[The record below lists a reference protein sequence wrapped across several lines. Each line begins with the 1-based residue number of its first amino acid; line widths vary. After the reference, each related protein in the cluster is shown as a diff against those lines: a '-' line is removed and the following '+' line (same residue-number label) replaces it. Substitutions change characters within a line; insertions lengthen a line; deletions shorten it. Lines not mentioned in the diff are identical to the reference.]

1 MIQCPDRTLASLPS
15 ASDGFHRLLDTGNW
29 VLFLCY
35 RCTPISPK
43 RAPHQYLPG
52 ASMLPHPSRLRLV
65 LTAAFAILG
74 FSLGVSAQSRL
85 SDKDIEAL
93 MNNLKNDAKSFRPQ
107 FDSVIHNSI
116 IRKTSR
122 EKDAKALALNF
133 ENQTKGMSEN
143 FKKTKKADELPTVLN
158 TSDQIDKLIDELKLN
173 TLTSRW
179 AKLRAELSQLSAAFG
194 IPRPPQ
200 SAIGPPLMNGPSCT
214 DAVGPEQAKRL
225 VAECTQVSPATH
237 PPCNAQNS
245 CKLIIDEI
253 KRSCALLGQT
263 APAFCSE
270 YQ

>member
-1 MIQCPDRTLASLPS
+1 
-15 ASDGFHRLLDTGNW
+15 
-29 VLFLCY
+29 
-35 RCTPISPK
+35 
-43 RAPHQYLPG
+43 
-52 ASMLPHPSRLRLV
+52 MLPHPSCLRLV

-74 FSLGVSAQSRL
+74 FSLSVSAQSRL

-93 MNNLKNDAKSFRPQ
+93 MNNLKNDTKSFRPQ

-122 EKDAKALALNF
+122 EKDAKALALNL

-143 FKKTKKADELPTVLN
+143 FKKTRKADELPTVLS

-179 AKLRAELSQLSAAFG
+179 DKIRAELHQLSAAFG
-194 IPRPPQ
+194 VARPPAQ
-200 SAIGPPLMNGPSCT
+200 SAADPPSGPSCT
-214 DAVGPEQAKRL
+214 AAVGAEHAKRL
-225 VAECTQVSPATH
+225 VEECTQVSPATH

-263 APAFCSE
+263 GPAFCSE